1 MFARLAAWQVLRPL
15 PFLSGALALAAIFG
29 ALALR
34 LTLKTQFDQLLP
46 EDQPSVIELQ
56 RLRARIAQGSSISV
70 VLEGDDPGALRRT
83 SRAIVR
89 ELEEHRP
96 PWLIEASDGIH
107 ALQEFLRP
115 RIGLFADRLE
125 LASLRDQLQEAWN
138 AAAMGASG
146 LDLGLERS
154 PPLPSLEEMSSR
166 LSPGDPALSRLGER
180 HPDGYYQRT
189 DGRALVVL
197 VRTSIPPGQLEAAR
211 AAQEHVRAAVAR
223 ARGKLAPLAVRVGLA
238 GDLVTGLSEYSAVLS
253 DLMGVG
259 LLGLSMVLAVVMLF
273 FMRVRALAALG
284 LTIAVGL
291 ALTFGTAQLL
301 IGHLNVAT
309 AFLIS
314 IVAGNGINSGIIY
327 TARYLEAR
335 RSGAGVAGA
344 VRIASTA
351 TWLPTFGAAVAA
363 AAAYGSLGL
372 TSFLG
377 LKHFAVIGGAGML
390 LCWAATYAVTP
401 PLLVLSEHLRPLRF
415 DPPGELHGLRA
426 LRRMGL
432 QLGDPF
438 VALIS
443 RAPVA
448 ITALGAIVTVGSA
461 SLALQYLRED
471 RMEYDTRKIQND
483 LRSAT
488 ELYRVSALAR
498 EILGVHLESSMV
510 VLADRIDQVLPLKR
524 ALEARRDSAPA
535 KARPFEAVH
544 TLCDLV
550 APDQEAKLPL
560 LQDIASVLRKAHA
573 RGLVSAG
580 DWERIAPIL
589 PPPGLKPYGLADLPE
604 QVARPFSEKDGVRGR
619 VLFIEPTAGQDD
631 SDLHYL
637 LRWTDAFRETALPSG
652 EKIRGSGRAVVFA
665 DMLQS
670 IMTDMPAVLS
680 ASLLL
685 TLMAVVVTFRRGRL
699 SLLVLG
705 ALLTGVIW
713 LLALLQVLHVKI
725 NFINFVA
732 LPVTFGIGVDYA
744 LNVVQRHGTGEG
756 VRSAIRNAGAAVA
769 LCSLTTILSYLA
781 LLGSINQAVR
791 SLGLVAVLGEL
802 CCLTVA
808 VLVLPAALLLR
819 ERRASRAGTCPAP
832 GLDSP

>member
-1 MFARLAAWQVLRPL
+1 
-15 PFLSGALALAAIFG
+15 
-29 ALALR
+29 
-34 LTLKTQFDQLLP
+34 
-46 EDQPSVIELQ
+46 
-56 RLRARIAQGSSISV
+56 
-70 VLEGDDPGALRRT
+70 
-83 SRAIVR
+83 
-89 ELEEHRP
+89 
-96 PWLIEASDGIH
+96 
-107 ALQEFLRP
+107 
-115 RIGLFADRLE
+115 
-125 LASLRDQLQEAWN
+125 
-138 AAAMGASG
+138 
-146 LDLGLERS
+146 
-154 PPLPSLEEMSSR
+154 
-166 LSPGDPALSRLGER
+166 
-180 HPDGYYQRT
+180 
-189 DGRALVVL
+189 
-197 VRTSIPPGQLEAAR
+197 
-211 AAQEHVRAAVAR
+211 
-223 ARGKLAPLAVRVGLA
+223 
-238 GDLVTGLSEYSAVLS
+238 
-253 DLMGVG
+253 
-259 LLGLSMVLAVVMLF
+259 
-273 FMRVRALAALG
+273 
-284 LTIAVGL
+284 
-291 ALTFGTAQLL
+291 
-301 IGHLNVAT
+301 
-309 AFLIS
+309 
-314 IVAGNGINSGIIY
+314 
-327 TARYLEAR
+327 
-335 RSGAGVAGA
+335 
-344 VRIASTA
+344 
-351 TWLPTFGAAVAA
+351 LPTFGAAVAA

-377 LKHFAVIGGAGML
+377 LKHFAVIGAAGML

-401 PLLVLSEHLRPLRF
+401 PLLVLSERLRPLRF
-415 DPPGELHGLRA
+415 DPPGELRGLRA
-426 LRRMGL
+426 LRRGGL

-443 RAPVA
+443 RAPFA
-448 ITALGAIVTVGSA
+448 ITALGAILTVGSA

-471 RMEYDTRKIQND
+471 RMEYDTRRIQND
-483 LRSAT
+483 LRSAS

-535 KARPFEAVH
+535 NARPFEAVH

-604 QVARPFSEKDGVRGR
+604 QVARPFSEKDGTRGR

-637 LRWTDAFRETALPSG
+637 LQWTDAFRETALPSG

-670 IMTDMPAVLS
+670 IVADMPAVLS

-744 LNVVQRHGTGEG
+744 LNVVQRYGTGEG

-802 CCLTVA
+802 CCLAAA

-819 ERRASRAGTCPAP
+819 ERRASRADSCPAP